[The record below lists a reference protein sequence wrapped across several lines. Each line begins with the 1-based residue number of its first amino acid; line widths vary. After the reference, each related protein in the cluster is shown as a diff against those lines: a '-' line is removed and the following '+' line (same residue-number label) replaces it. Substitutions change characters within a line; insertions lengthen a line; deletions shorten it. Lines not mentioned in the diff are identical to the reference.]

1 VDVVRDEAN
10 SPVVWVVGYRHVV
23 HRNPPAEA
31 MKSRSTTAT
40 RWMTSDRLRLALAPA
55 LWRDQRSG
63 GPRGHPSTV
72 GASGHDRSTHVWAPW
87 PHFIRIDEVTKPKR
101 FADVVVDLDRQLNA
115 GHIAPLDCHE
125 LRSVTPISI
134 EVFQKSLQVR
144 KLEIFLERPSALL
157 AVPEPPSQAFTPCEY
172 YRGARARRWPAAPSL
187 PPLASCRA

>member
-1 VDVVRDEAN
+1 MPWPLLLFLQNVKRNVRERERERPRKKA
-10 SPVVWVVGYRHVV
+10 REF
-23 HRNPPAEA
+23 RQ
-31 MKSRSTTAT
+31 
-40 RWMTSDRLRLALAPA
+40 ALC
-55 LWRDQRSG
+55 RQ
-63 GPRGHPSTV
+63 
-72 GASGHDRSTHVWAPW
+72 GASAGYDDARKKRKKRKKVALSLSWIERCDLRKKRNKRNKVRLSRHW
-87 PHFIRIDEVTKPKR
+87 PGSAQREQHRKGCSR
-101 FADVVVDLDRQLNA
+101 
-115 GHIAPLDCHE
+115 PLDSHE